1 MKTNQRII
9 SNTCILETIY
19 FATLQIVKCVY
30 VGFGNVDFMC
40 FIATIRIFM
49 VFGLLAICLLLLNLV
64 PDIFGCG
71 GAGVV
76 IFGSLQRGRLGNI

>member
-64 PDIFGCG
+64 PDIFG
-71 GAGVV
+71 VW
-76 IFGSLQRGRLGNI
+76 RGRSCNIWVSAARKAG